1 MSVASVAQLLQEQGG
16 GSGGGS
22 VNDIIAGEGI
32 TITVNSFGD
41 YTVDNDGVLD
51 LTAGAG
57 ISITGSKNNY
67 TITNTG
73 GGGGG
78 GVTSIIAGNGI
89 SVDANTGD
97 VTVTSDVNPAD
108 YYTSTQSDALF
119 QTLADMA
126 NYSTTAVANGLYQ
139 AIGNYLTPSSLNPY
153 STTAQA
159 NALYQT
165 IANMANYS
173 TTAQA
178 NALYYPAGKIGT
190 YQLTFNTSVLTAGAI
205 IEGNFTIPNFNSS
218 AQSMAVMTSNA
229 IEADNVAYVCNLSW
243 NTNQGGALYYYQIFN
258 PTTTDGANNL
268 RAFSVI
274 VINP

>member
-1 MSVASVAQLLQEQGG
+1 MSVASVSQLLQEQGG
-16 GSGGGS
+16 GGGGGS

-32 TITVNSFGD
+32 IVTSDSFGD
-41 YTVDNDGVLD
+41 YTVDNDGVIE

-57 ISITGSKNNY
+57 ISVTGTKNNY
-67 TITNTG
+67 TITNT

-108 YYTSTQSDALF
+108 YYTTTQSDALF

-139 AIGNYLTPSSLNPY
+139 AIGNYLIPSSLNPY

-178 NALYYPAGKIGT
+178 DALYYPAGRIGL
-190 YQLTFNTSVLTAGAI
+190 YHLLINTSVLTAGTLI
-205 IEGNFTIPNFNSS
+205 KGNFTIPGFDASTLSS
-218 AQSMAVMTSNA
+218 AVMTSNA
-229 IEADNVAYVCNLSW
+229 ISEDDIVYVCNLSW
-243 NTNQGGALYYYQIFN
+243 NTNQGGALYYYTIFN
-258 PTTTDGANNL
+258 PTTIDGANNL
-268 RAFSVI
+268 RGFSVI